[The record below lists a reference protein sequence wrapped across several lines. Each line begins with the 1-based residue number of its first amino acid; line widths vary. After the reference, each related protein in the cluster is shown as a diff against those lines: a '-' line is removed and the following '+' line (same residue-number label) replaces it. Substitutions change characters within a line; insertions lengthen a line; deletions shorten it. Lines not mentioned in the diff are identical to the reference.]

1 MIGLSLMPR
10 LQQTDV
16 RRCIFIMD
24 IMLKILITQM
34 VILVCSHFSMHPD
47 SPIADYIE
55 KVFGDYGKALN
66 VVNGSQC
73 ILIAITLVVCLW
85 RC

>member
-1 MIGLSLMPR
+1 MPR
-10 LQQTDV
+10 LLQTDV

-24 IMLKILITQM
+24 IMFKILITQM
-34 VILVCSHFSMHPD
+34 VILVCGHFSMHPD
-47 SPIADYIE
+47 SPIADYVE
-55 KVFGDYGKALN
+55 KVFGDYGKALY

-73 ILIAITLVVCLW
+73 ILIAITLVVWLW

>member
-1 MIGLSLMPR
+1 MPR
-10 LQQTDV
+10 LLQPDI

-47 SPIADYIE
+47 SPIAGYVE
-55 KVFGDYGKALN
+55 KVFGDYAKALN